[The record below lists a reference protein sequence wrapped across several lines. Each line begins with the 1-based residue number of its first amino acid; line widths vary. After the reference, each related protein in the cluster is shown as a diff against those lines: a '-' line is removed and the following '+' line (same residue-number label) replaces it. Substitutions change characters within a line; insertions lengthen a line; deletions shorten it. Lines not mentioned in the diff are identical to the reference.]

1 MTFPK
6 PSTQLKRHHRP
17 TYATAGLL
25 VLTQM
30 RRMDLNQ
37 AGLLNQILKEEGL
50 NVALLVAL

>member
-6 PSTQLKRHHRP
+6 PSTQLKRHHRH

-37 AGLLNQILKEEGL
+37 VGLLNQILKEEGL